1 MRAVA
6 PVLHVRDVVRAHDY
20 YAEKLGFRS
29 PRMWGDP
36 PVFCIP
42 QRDGLAL
49 MLSQIEQGAEV
60 RPIGWDENDWSA
72 YFWVE
77 DADALHAE
85 FKAGGADISRE
96 PQDKVYGTREFEIR
110 DLDGHVLAFGH
121 DTTGVA

>member
-1 MRAVA
+1 
-6 PVLHVRDVVRAHDY
+6 VLHVRDVVRAHAY

-49 MLSQIEQGAEV
+49 MLSQVEAGQDV
-60 RPIGWDENDWSA
+60 RPSGMGTDNWSA
-72 YFWVE
+72 YFWVS

-85 FKAGGADISRE
+85 FAANGAEVTRG

-110 DLDGHVLAFGH
+110 DLDGHILAFGH
-121 DTTGVA
+121 DTTGTA